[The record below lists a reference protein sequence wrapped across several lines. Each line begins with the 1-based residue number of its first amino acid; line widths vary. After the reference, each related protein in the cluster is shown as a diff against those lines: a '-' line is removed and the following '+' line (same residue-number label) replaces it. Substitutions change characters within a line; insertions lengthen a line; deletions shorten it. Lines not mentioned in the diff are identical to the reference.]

1 MHPTER
7 HVFEPRIKTVAMR
20 CILSVPLTDQIWR
33 CTDAGSRDLGRSQ
46 NHLMG
51 WNIVTFY
58 MFRQS
63 IQIWINLSSQNQH
76 DVMTPRQE
84 KDEPRA
90 DADLWA
96 FEKKRGPFVLA
107 VEHTRMAMLFADAQ
121 QDGSPIIFAN
131 DSFLDLTGYR
141 RDEVMG
147 RSLNFLLSSHADDHM
162 LLQMQQAL
170 AGEVIG
176 GAELL
181 CTRKSG
187 AKFWASFF
195 INPLRN
201 EEGEIVHYFASFVDL
216 TGHKEEQTRLRML
229 VDELNHRV
237 KNTLATVQLIV
248 SQAMQGKAAGPVRD
262 AIEAR
267 LAALSRSHDL
277 LTRGQWKR
285 SDLRDVIL
293 AALEP
298 FAIENGRNPRFKL
311 SGDRVDVA
319 PTAVLALGVFF
330 HELATNALKYG
341 ALSVPQGVI
350 SISWTMTSI
359 AEGDALLLNWRETGG
374 PPVPPRSHKGF
385 GSRVIER
392 GLSHQLGGSVAL
404 TFHPEGL
411 ECSISIPALELH
423 RGE

>member
-1 MHPTER
+1 MTALQDKNR
-7 HVFEPRIKTVAMR
+7 PRT
-20 CILSVPLTDQIWR
+20 
-33 CTDAGSRDLGRSQ
+33 
-46 NHLMG
+46 
-51 WNIVTFY
+51 
-58 MFRQS
+58 
-63 IQIWINLSSQNQH
+63 
-76 DVMTPRQE
+76 
-84 KDEPRA
+84 

-96 FEKKRGPFVLA
+96 FEEKRGPFVLA

-121 QDGSPIIFAN
+121 AKDSPIIFAN
-131 DSFLDLTGYR
+131 DSFLKLTGYS
-141 RDEVMG
+141 RDEVIG
-147 RSLNFLLSSHADDHM
+147 CSLNFILSSHADDHM
-162 LLQMQQAL
+162 LLQMQRAL
-170 AGEVIG
+170 AGEVIS

-181 CTRKSG
+181 CTKKSG
-187 AKFWASFF
+187 TKFWASFF

-201 EEGEIVHYFASFVDL
+201 EDGKTVQYFASFVDL
-216 TGHKEEQTRLRML
+216 TAHKEEQVRLRML

-248 SQAMQGKAAGPVRD
+248 SQAMPGKAAGPVRD

-267 LAALSRSHDL
+267 LSALWS
-277 LTRGQWKR
+277 K

-298 FAIENGRNPRFKL
+298 FGIEKGHDPRFHL
-311 SGDRVDVA
+311 SGNVVSVA

-341 ALSVPQGVI
+341 ALSVPQGRI
-350 SISWTMTSI
+350 SIDWTVAPA
-359 AEGDALLLNWRETGG
+359 AEGEALLLTWRETGG
-374 PPVPPRSHKGF
+374 PAVPPRSHKGF

-411 ECSISIPALELH
+411 ECAISIPALGLH

>member
-1 MHPTER
+1 MTHRQDKKR
-7 HVFEPRIKTVAMR
+7 HRP
-20 CILSVPLTDQIWR
+20 
-33 CTDAGSRDLGRSQ
+33 
-46 NHLMG
+46 
-51 WNIVTFY
+51 
-58 MFRQS
+58 
-63 IQIWINLSSQNQH
+63 
-76 DVMTPRQE
+76 
-84 KDEPRA
+84 

-96 FEKKRGPFVLA
+96 FEQKGGPFVLA
-107 VEHTRMAMLFADAQ
+107 VEHTRMAMLFADARQ
-121 QDGSPIIFAN
+121 EGSPIIFAN
-131 DSFLDLTGYR
+131 NSFLDLTGYR
-141 RDEVMG
+141 RDEILG
-147 RSLNFLLSSHADDHM
+147 RSLNFILSSHADDHM
-162 LLQMQQAL
+162 LLEMQRAL
-170 AGEVIG
+170 AGEVIS

-181 CTRKSG
+181 CTKKSG

-195 INPLRN
+195 INPLRDDD
-201 EEGEIVHYFASFVDL
+201 GKTIHYFASFVDL
-216 TGHKEEQTRLRML
+216 TDHKEEQVRLRML

-248 SQAMQGKAAGPVRD
+248 SQAMQGTASGPIRD

-267 LAALSRSHDL
+267 LSALSRSHDL
-277 LTRGQWKR
+277 LTRGQWKK

-298 FAIENGRNPRFKL
+298 FGIEQGHNPRFTL
-311 SGDRVDVA
+311 SGDHVDIA

-341 ALSVPQGVI
+341 ALSTAQGRI
-350 SISWTMTSI
+350 SIDWTATPK
-359 AEGDALLLNWRETGG
+359 AEGEALLLNWRESGG
-374 PPVPPRSHKGF
+374 PAVPPRSHKGF

-411 ECSISIPALELH
+411 ECAISIPALGLH

>member
-1 MHPTER
+1 
-7 HVFEPRIKTVAMR
+7 
-20 CILSVPLTDQIWR
+20 
-33 CTDAGSRDLGRSQ
+33 
-46 NHLMG
+46 
-51 WNIVTFY
+51 
-58 MFRQS
+58 
-63 IQIWINLSSQNQH
+63 
-76 DVMTPRQE
+76 MTPRQE
-84 KDEPRA
+84 KDLPSA

-107 VEHTRMAMLFADAQ
+107 VEHTRMAMLFADARQ
-121 QDGSPIIFAN
+121 EGSPIIFAN
-131 DSFLDLTGYR
+131 DSFLDLSGYR
-141 RDEVMG
+141 REEVIG
-147 RSLNFLLSSHADDHM
+147 RHLNFILSSHADDHM
-162 LLQMQQAL
+162 LLHMQRAL
-170 AGEVIG
+170 AGEVIS

-187 AKFWASFF
+187 KKFWASFF
-195 INPLRN
+195 INPLRDDQ
-201 EEGEIVHYFASFVDL
+201 GHIAYYFASFVDL
-216 TGHKEEQTRLRML
+216 TDHKEEQTRLRML

-248 SQAMQGKAAGPVRD
+248 SQAMQGEAAGPVRD

-267 LAALSRSHDL
+267 LSALSRSHDL
-277 LTRGQWKR
+277 LTREQWKK

-298 FAIENGRNPRFKL
+298 FGIEKGHNSRFSL
-311 SGDRVDVA
+311 SGDGVKVA

-341 ALSVPQGVI
+341 ALSNNKGTI
-350 SISWTMTSI
+350 SIDWTVSST
-359 AEGDALLLNWRETGG
+359 AEGEALLLNWRESGG

-404 TFHPEGL
+404 TFLQEGL
-411 ECSISIPALELH
+411 ECAISIPALGLH

>member
-1 MHPTER
+1 MHPTEKQISR
-7 HVFEPRIKTVAMR
+7 PQ
-20 CILSVPLTDQIWR
+20 TDKIWR
-33 CTDAGSRDLGRSQ
+33 CTGTGSRNLGWST
-46 NHLMG
+46 NYLTG
-51 WNIVTFY
+51 WNIVTLY
-58 MFRQS
+58 MFRHPTQVR
-63 IQIWINLSSQNQH
+63 NTPSSQNQQ
-76 DVMTPRQE
+76 DVMTPHQD
-84 KDEPRA
+84 KNQPRT

-96 FEKKRGPFVLA
+96 FEEKRGPFVLA

-121 QDGSPIIFAN
+121 AEDSPIIFAN
-131 DSFLDLTGYR
+131 DSFLDLTGYS
-141 RDEVMG
+141 RDEVIG
-147 RSLNFLLSSHADDHM
+147 RSLNFILSSHADDHM
-162 LLQMQQAL
+162 LLQMQRAL
-170 AGEVIG
+170 AGELIS

-201 EEGEIVHYFASFVDL
+201 EDGKTVQYFASFVDL
-216 TGHKEEQTRLRML
+216 TDHREEQVRLRML

-267 LAALSRSHDL
+267 LSALSRSHDL
-277 LTRGQWKR
+277 LTRGQWSK
-285 SDLRDVIL
+285 SDLRDAIL

-298 FAIENGRNPRFKL
+298 FGIEKGHNPRFSL
-311 SGDRVDVA
+311 SGDGVKVA

-341 ALSVPQGVI
+341 ALSVPQGKI
-350 SISWTMTSI
+350 SINWTVAPA
-359 AEGDALLLNWRETGG
+359 AEGEALLLNWRETGG
-374 PPVPPRSHKGF
+374 PAVPPRSHKGF

-411 ECSISIPALELH
+411 ECAISIPALGLH